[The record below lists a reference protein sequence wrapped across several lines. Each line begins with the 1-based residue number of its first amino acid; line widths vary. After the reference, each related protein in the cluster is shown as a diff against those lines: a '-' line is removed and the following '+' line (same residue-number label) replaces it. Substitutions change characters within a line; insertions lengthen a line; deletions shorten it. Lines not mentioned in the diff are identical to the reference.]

1 MRVPTIL
8 RNGEGGR
15 EGRRNKKEKEKKK
28 DVEMKRRGFVIM
40 ACSERSRH
48 SRPYSARN
56 K

>member
-1 MRVPTIL
+1 MRVVRAIL
-8 RNGEGGR
+8 RGKGGR
-15 EGRRNKKEKEKKK
+15 EGKKNKKKKK

>member
-1 MRVPTIL
+1 MYQRFFGTE
-8 RNGEGGR
+8 RE
-15 EGRRNKKEKEKKK
+15 EGRGGGIKKEKEKKK